1 MGLRNQTKCCLI
13 IFDFDGVLA
22 DSKEAYAMQMQETVE
37 HFSGKKL
44 SEEVFKE
51 RVGNTDQKQDFIEF
65 LENDDSEL
73 LDSAIQYYVDI
84 TDKYSFLR
92 SLYSGVSETL
102 EELKKTNYIGLVS
115 RKSQERMEKW
125 LQHFKIT
132 HLFDKPIGTLEKTKS
147 KAIVQIMNEFGIP
160 NNRTLMIGD
169 TEFDIQSAQQAR
181 VKTVFAHYGAA
192 TPEKVL
198 ELNPDYTINNIT
210 ELIALVDSLKK
221 TMNSSATDLNR

>member
-37 HFSGKKL
+37 HFSGKRL
-44 SEEVFKE
+44 SDRVFKE

-65 LENDDSEL
+65 LENDDPEL

-84 TDKYSFLR
+84 TDKYSYLR

-102 EELKKTNYIGLVS
+102 EELKKTNFIGLVS
-115 RKSQERMEKW
+115 RKSQDRMDKW

-147 KAIVQIMNEFGIP
+147 KAITQIMKEFEIS
-160 NNRTLMIGD
+160 NNRTLMVGD
-169 TEFDIQSAQQAR
+169 TEFDIQSAQQAH
-181 VKTVFAHYGAA
+181 VKTVFAQYGAA
-192 TPEKVL
+192 MPEKVL
-198 ELNPDYTINNIT
+198 KLNPDYVIDNIS
-210 ELIALVDSLKK
+210 ELVPLVNSLKD
-221 TMNSSATDLNR
+221 T

>member
-1 MGLRNQTKCCLI
+1 MGLRNREKCCLI

-44 SEEVFKE
+44 SDKVFKE

-65 LENDDSEL
+65 LENDNPEL
-73 LDSAIQYYVDI
+73 LDLALQYYVNI

-92 SLYSGVSETL
+92 SLYSGVRETL

-125 LQHFKIT
+125 LQHFKIF
-132 HLFDKPIGTLEKTKS
+132 HLFDRPIGTLDKTKS
-147 KAIVQIMNEFGIP
+147 KAIIQIMNDFSIP
-160 NNRTLMIGD
+160 NSRTFMIGD
-169 TEFDIQSAQQAR
+169 TEFDIRSAKQAR
-181 VKTVFAHYGAA
+181 VNSVLAYYGASS
-192 TPEKVL
+192 PEKVMKL
-198 ELNPDYTINNIT
+198 KPDYNIYDIS
-210 ELIALVDSLKK
+210 ELISLIDSFKK
-221 TMNSSATDLNR
+221 SVNLSATDLNR